1 MDETCMTD
9 LPNWLILVLVIL
21 GTFFW
26 KIIGVV
32 AAGKIR
38 DDSEVLEWVSCVA
51 FAITA
56 GIMIKVLMASSGIL
70 AEAPLLARFCG
81 VAFGV
86 TAFFLSDRK
95 IFVGLGV
102 GLSVFAALSYL
113 NLSWPI
119 Y

>member
-1 MDETCMTD
+1 MTD
-9 LPNWLILVLVIL
+9 LSPWLVLALVIL

-26 KIIGVV
+26 KFIGVV

-56 GIMIKVLMASSGIL
+56 GIMIKVLMVPNGIL
-70 AEAPLLARFCG
+70 AEAPLLARFFG
-81 VAFGV
+81 VAVGL
-86 TAFFLSDRK
+86 TAFFLTGRR
-95 IFVGLGV
+95 IIVGLGV
-102 GLSVFAALSYL
+102 GLPVFALLSYL

-119 Y
+119 HS